1 MEVLDS
7 SDEQRDAGVPWPRGH
22 PPGGPPHHF
31 MQNPIFG
38 KTLRHY
44 PYGRGSVKMRMP
56 SPAQR
61 APREQAVGS
70 ECTGYSSA
78 APKAEA
84 DINSWGSLR
93 HNAAR
98 ISQTWDSA
106 LYGGADPPGGCPSG
120 PRDALVPLV
129 SRRIKPFQNPA
140 GRPGG
145 RRAQRAPP
153 RASAPLITQAYAC
166 GESTWHWAEARSTFC
181 N

>member
-1 MEVLDS
+1 
-7 SDEQRDAGVPWPRGH
+7 
-22 PPGGPPHHF
+22 
-31 MQNPIFG
+31 
-38 KTLRHY
+38 
-44 PYGRGSVKMRMP
+44 MRMP

-145 RRAQRAPP
+145 RRRQREPP
-153 RASAPLITQAYAC
+153 RGSAGPKGTPEGVRPTNYA
-166 GESTWHWAEARSTFC
+166 GVRLWGKYVALG
-181 N
+181 